1 MLTVRWDN
9 KALNDLTEILDYIDE
24 YNSVAASKLKV
35 NVEKMAESLADMPYR
50 FPNGRVSNT
59 REVVVHPNYI
69 IVYMVSSN
77 YVDILAILHSRKE
90 YP

>member
-1 MLTVRWDN
+1 MLTVRWDSN
-9 KALNDLTEILDYIDE
+9 ALNDLTDILDYIDQ
-24 YNSVAASKLKV
+24 YNPIAASKLRI
-35 NVEKMAESLADMPYR
+35 NIEKMAESLADMPYR

-69 IVYMVSSN
+69 IVYTVSSN
-77 YVDILAILHSRKE
+77 YIDILAVLHSRQE

>member
-9 KALNDLTEILDYIDE
+9 KALNDLAEILDYIDE
-24 YNSVAASKLKV
+24 YNSVAASKLRI
-35 NVEKMAESLADMPYR
+35 NVEKMAEGLADMPYR

-69 IVYMVSSN
+69 IVYTVSSN
-77 YVDILAILHSRKE
+77 YVDILTVLHSRKE

>member
-9 KALNDLTEILDYIDE
+9 DALNELTEILDYIDE
-24 YNSVAASKLKV
+24 YNPTAASKLK
-35 NVEKMAESLADMPYR
+35 NNIEKMAESLADIPYR

-59 REVVVHPNYI
+59 REAVVHPNY
-69 IVYMVSSN
+69 
-77 YVDILAILHSRKE
+77 VDVLAVLHSRKE